1 MIEWFYGKE
10 GQQFGPID
18 EATLS
23 ARIAAG
29 EIGPQDLV
37 WNEGMDSWKPLQEIR
52 HLAPSGNHPQSQDP
66 EGLTPELS
74 QPSYAPP
81 AEIKAPALDDSFV
94 DEVPQSSYAPPAEIK
109 APALDDSFVDE
120 VPQSPYSPP
129 VEGVEGASYTPG
141 PSLPV
146 TNGLAIASMICGI
159 LSLVFFCFC
168 GGLFLGI
175 PAVICGHLSLNQL
188 NAPENSQQGRGMAV
202 AGLICGYLG
211 IAFFI
216 IMMLGGNGSSYQEI

>member
-18 EATLS
+18 EVTLS

-52 HLAPSGNHPQSQDP
+52 HLAPSGNHPQSQDS

-74 QPSYAPP
+74 QSSYAPP

-188 NAPENSQQGRGMAV
+188 NDPGNSQQGRGMAV

>member
-1 MIEWFYGKE
+1 MIEWFYGKG

-18 EATLS
+18 EVTLS
-23 ARIAAG
+23 ARIATG

-37 WNEGMDSWKPLQEIR
+37 WKEGMDSWKPLQEIR
-52 HLAPSGNHPQSQDP
+52 HLAPSGNHPQSQDS

-74 QPSYAPP
+74 
-81 AEIKAPALDDSFV
+81 
-94 DEVPQSSYAPPAEIK
+94 QSSYAPPAEIK
-109 APALDDSFVDE
+109 APALDDSIVDE

-188 NAPENSQQGRGMAV
+188 NAPGNSQQGRGMAI

-211 IAFFI
+211 IAFLI

>member
-1 MIEWFYGKE
+1 MIEWFYGKG

-18 EATLS
+18 EVTLS
-23 ARIAAG
+23 ARIATG

-52 HLAPSGNHPQSQDP
+52 HLAPSGNHPQSQDS

-74 QPSYAPP
+74 
-81 AEIKAPALDDSFV
+81 
-94 DEVPQSSYAPPAEIK
+94 QSSYAPPAEIK

-129 VEGVEGASYTPG
+129 VEGDEGASYTPG

-188 NAPENSQQGRGMAV
+188 NAPGNSQQGRGMAI

-211 IAFFI
+211 IAFLI

>member
-52 HLAPSGNHPQSQDP
+52 HLAPSGNHPQSQDS

-74 QPSYAPP
+74 
-81 AEIKAPALDDSFV
+81 
-94 DEVPQSSYAPPAEIK
+94 QSSYAPPAEIK

-188 NAPENSQQGRGMAV
+188 NDPGNSQQGRGMAV

>member
-18 EATLS
+18 EVTLS

-74 QPSYAPP
+74 
-81 AEIKAPALDDSFV
+81 
-94 DEVPQSSYAPPAEIK
+94 QSSYAPPAEIK

-188 NAPENSQQGRGMAV
+188 NDPGNSQQGRGMAV

>member
-1 MIEWFYGKE
+1 MIEWFYGKG

-18 EATLS
+18 EVTLS
-23 ARIAAG
+23 ARIATG

-37 WNEGMDSWKPLQEIR
+37 WKEGMDSWKPLQEIR
-52 HLAPSGNHPQSQDP
+52 HLAPSGNHPQSQDS

-74 QPSYAPP
+74 
-81 AEIKAPALDDSFV
+81 
-94 DEVPQSSYAPPAEIK
+94 QSSYAPPAEIK
-109 APALDDSFVDE
+109 APALDDSIVDE

-188 NAPENSQQGRGMAV
+188 NAPGNCQQGRRMAI
-202 AGLICGYLG
+202 AGLVCGYLG
-211 IAFFI
+211 IAFLI

>member
-37 WNEGMDSWKPLQEIR
+37 WKEGMDSWKPLQEIR
-52 HLAPSGNHPQSQDP
+52 HLAPSGNHPQSQDS

-74 QPSYAPP
+74 QSSYAPP

-188 NAPENSQQGRGMAV
+188 NAPGNSQQGRGMAV

>member
-37 WNEGMDSWKPLQEIR
+37 WKEGMDSWKPLQEIR

-74 QPSYAPP
+74 
-81 AEIKAPALDDSFV
+81 
-94 DEVPQSSYAPPAEIK
+94 QSSYAPPAEIK

-188 NAPENSQQGRGMAV
+188 NDPGNSQQGRGMAV

>member
-1 MIEWFYGKE
+1 MIEWFYGKG

-18 EATLS
+18 EVTLS
-23 ARIAAG
+23 ARIATG

-52 HLAPSGNHPQSQDP
+52 HLAPSGNDSQSQDS

-74 QPSYAPP
+74 
-81 AEIKAPALDDSFV
+81 
-94 DEVPQSSYAPPAEIK
+94 QSSYAPPAEIK

-188 NAPENSQQGRGMAV
+188 NAPGNSQQGRGMAI

-211 IAFFI
+211 IAILI

>member
-1 MIEWFYGKE
+1 MIEWFYGKG

-18 EATLS
+18 EVTLS
-23 ARIAAG
+23 ARIATG

-37 WNEGMDSWKPLQEIR
+37 WKEGMDSWKPLQEIR
-52 HLAPSGNHPQSQDP
+52 HLAPSGNHPQSQDS

-74 QPSYAPP
+74 
-81 AEIKAPALDDSFV
+81 
-94 DEVPQSSYAPPAEIK
+94 QSSYAPPAEIK

-120 VPQSPYSPP
+120 VPQSPYPPPPRLKPLRYDDSIVDEVPQSPYSPP
-129 VEGVEGASYTPG
+129 VEGDEGASYTPG

-188 NAPENSQQGRGMAV
+188 NAPGNSQQGRGMAI

-211 IAFFI
+211 IAFLI

>member
-18 EATLS
+18 EVTLS

-52 HLAPSGNHPQSQDP
+52 HLAPSGNHPQSQDS

-74 QPSYAPP
+74 QSSYAPP

>member
-1 MIEWFYGKE
+1 MIEWFYGKG

-18 EATLS
+18 EVTLS
-23 ARIAAG
+23 ARIATG

-52 HLAPSGNHPQSQDP
+52 HLAPSGNDSQSQDS

-74 QPSYAPP
+74 QSSYAPP

-120 VPQSPYSPP
+120 APQSPYSPP

-188 NAPENSQQGRGMAV
+188 NAPGNSQQGRGMAI

-211 IAFFI
+211 IAILI